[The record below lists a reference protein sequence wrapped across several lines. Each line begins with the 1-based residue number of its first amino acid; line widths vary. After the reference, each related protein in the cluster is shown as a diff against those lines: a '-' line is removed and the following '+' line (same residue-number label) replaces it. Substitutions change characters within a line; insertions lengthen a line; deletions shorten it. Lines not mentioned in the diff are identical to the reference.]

1 MVHTFKIPERKYFPG
16 YQRLPDLQEALFE
29 CDSEEGEL
37 SKPTPTRT
45 SKTAQVKSLIMKFN
59 SIYNGKIFE
68 SRIFSLNQSCIIRF
82 VTLDVRKMSS
92 PKMDR

>member
-16 YQRLPDLQEALFE
+16 YQRLPDLQEALLE

-37 SKPTPTRT
+37 SKPTSTRT
-45 SKTAQVKSLIMKFN
+45 SKTAQVKSLILKFN

-68 SRIFSLNQSCIIRF
+68 SRIFSLNQSCMIRF
-82 VTLDVRKMSS
+82 VTLDAL
-92 PKMDR
+92 